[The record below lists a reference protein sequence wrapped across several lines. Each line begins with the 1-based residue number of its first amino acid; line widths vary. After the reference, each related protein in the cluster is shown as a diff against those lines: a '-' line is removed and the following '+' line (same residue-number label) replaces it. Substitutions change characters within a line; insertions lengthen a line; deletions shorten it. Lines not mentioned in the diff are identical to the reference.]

1 MARDVIEHFSIEPDG
16 SFMLDTAT
24 IEATAA

>member
-1 MARDVIEHFSIEPDG
+1 MAREVIEHFAIEPDG

-24 IEATAA
+24 IEARAA